1 VISIGSD
8 NGFSDAGIG
17 GTARGMTCGL
27 AGGVVGADC
36 TSALCSAGAGG
47 GLLAEFAAVV
57 ESGQRA
63 AGACASM
70 LADFVGA

>member
-17 GTARGMTCGL
+17 GTARGITCGL
-27 AGGVVGADC
+27 PGGVVGGC
-36 TSALCSAGAGG
+36 TSALCSAGAAG
-47 GLLAEFAAVV
+47 GLLAEFTAVA

-70 LADFVGA
+70 LADFAVV